1 MNDSFTAARAILDS
15 RPDSGP
21 QLVTAHQLIEALG
34 VSAFD
39 LLAYQLALDCKED
52 EGGTDLLIDAA
63 HDLAGELAGTAADYL
78 DLL

>member
-15 RPDSGP
+15 RPESGP

-39 LLAYQLALDCKED
+39 LLAYELALTGQSELDSREQR
-52 EGGTDLLIDAA
+52 ELGVDLSIRAQ
-63 HDLAGELAGTAADYL
+63 ELAG
-78 DLL
+78 LL